1 MDCYVNYE
9 TMRYDTMRYDK
20 TTLFAHILQGM
31 LHLTWIIPCDAP
43 TTRLILAMRE
53 DLS

>member
-1 MDCYVNYE
+1 MDCYANYE

-20 TTLFAHILQGM
+20 TTLFAHILQDM
-31 LHLTWIIPCDAP
+31 LHLTWITPCDALA
-43 TTRLILAMRE
+43 TRLILAMRE